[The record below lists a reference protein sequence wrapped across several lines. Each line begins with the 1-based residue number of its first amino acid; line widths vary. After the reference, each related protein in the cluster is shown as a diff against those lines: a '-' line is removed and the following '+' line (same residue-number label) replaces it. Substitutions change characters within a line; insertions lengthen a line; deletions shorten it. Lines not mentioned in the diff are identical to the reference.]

1 MFYPFWGERGYKDD
15 NHKSSIEEKRQHH
28 GEQVEYRIRYRKKKT
43 NNINPIKTW
52 EVNSRALKMTAFLVP
67 LVTAI
72 KTIQCNN
79 FER

>member
-1 MFYPFWGERGYKDD
+1 MANKLNTESDT
-15 NHKSSIEEKRQHH
+15 E
-28 GEQVEYRIRYRKKKT
+28 KKT